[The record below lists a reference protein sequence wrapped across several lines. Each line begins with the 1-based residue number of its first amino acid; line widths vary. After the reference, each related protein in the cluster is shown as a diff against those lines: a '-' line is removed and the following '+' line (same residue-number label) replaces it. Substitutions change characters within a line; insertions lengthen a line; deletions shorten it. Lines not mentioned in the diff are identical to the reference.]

1 MAKRLLLCIQSAL
14 LIWGLWC
21 VPVAPT
27 AAAEPHAADE
37 FELLRS
43 KWSDYLIGSG
53 HDPNDPDI
61 SKAVLSI
68 DGKVTNASRTGF
80 WDTMQKE
87 TGRTFLWNDLKGSAD
102 AVDAASAYNRLR
114 DMAIAWSTSGSS
126 LYRNEALKADI
137 IGGLDWLYANR
148 YNESKKETGNWWEW
162 EIGIPLSLGDMMVL
176 LHDHLSPSQITNYTK
191 AIDRF
196 CPDPTKRTN
205 YPALTETGANRLDK
219 ALAVVLRGMNT
230 ENGDKVKQGRDAI
243 GQVLPYVTKGDGFY
257 EDGSFV
263 FHNNIAYT
271 GSYGGV
277 LIGDMAK
284 LLTLL
289 DGSSW
294 PVTDPN
300 LGNMYRW
307 VTDSYEP
314 LIYRGRMMDMVY
326 GRAISRAGESKRG
339 WLVPVLRLSDFA
351 PAELSSR
358 FKSMVKAGIESDPSL
373 QNPYDGLR
381 LADIALLKNLLND
394 QTVPSRDDLVLH
406 KQFSAM
412 DRIVHFRPGYAFGL
426 SMTSTRIANYEN
438 GIGGKENP
446 RGWYTGEGMTYL
458 YNRDMPYLD
467 AFWPTVNMYRLPGTT
482 SDGATRAAGKT
493 STKDWV
499 GGSSLDGLYGVA
511 GMDLDP
517 DNSTLSGR
525 KSWFMFDD
533 EIVAL
538 GAGLTSTDNRNVE
551 TIVENRMLNDNG
563 ANELIVNGEAKSSQ
577 IGWSESMSGV
587 RWAHLDGKEEET
599 GVGYYFPK
607 DAALEVLRESRTG
620 AWRDIHPDGP
630 TEPVTRNYLSLALNH
645 GTNPA
650 NQSYEYVLLPGK
662 NAETTAEYSTHPD
675 MVTLSNTA
683 DVQAVKESSLGI
695 TAANFWSP
703 GIVDFIRARNPASV
717 MAKLQGDEL
726 SVAVS
731 DPTQKQA
738 RVRVDLGFAALQ
750 EIAKDPTVTVLR
762 TSPTIQIEVN
772 TAGSKGKSHT
782 IRWKIDPSA
791 EPGDLE
797 EPQPDESA
805 KQRFNV
811 QEDAFVRNG
820 SYAGQNFGTSNWL
833 DIRNGSAGYARK
845 SLLKFDLASYQ
856 DEPYAVTLNVFGTTS
871 DSNGT
876 VSTIGVFEVEDD
888 AWHENSLT
896 WNNIPAIGGQ
906 LDAVTFAGE
915 QQWRK
920 FDVTEYVRSQLK
932 GDKTVSLALQ
942 QVSSD
947 LYATVR
953 SKENEN
959 GAYAPYLEIVSKDT
973 TPPVTTVH
981 LNGSTVPSAFYK
993 EPVELAFTAADQP
1006 GGWGV
1011 KRTEIRMGD
1020 GEWTTVS
1027 QSVYE
1032 ESEGA
1037 YTIDYRS
1044 IDKAGNVEPI
1054 KSVSFTIDRT
1064 APDIQTTVTET
1075 AYRTD
1080 AFRAVIEAKDALS
1093 GLGAVTVKL
1102 DDETTGQEIALEPY
1116 DLSLGDHWIEVKAV
1130 DLAGNEAVRQ
1140 YRFHVTMDLRHLQE
1154 AINLG
1159 IEKGWIHHQGIAN
1172 SLLAKINRIENPEEG
1187 KTTFNVLNA
1196 LENEVRA
1203 LSGKKIDDTFA
1214 QVLLEDIEYL
1224 KSLYAES

>member
-1 MAKRLLLCIQSAL
+1 MGKRLLLCIQSAL

-21 VPVAPT
+21 VPAPA
-27 AAAEPHAADE
+27 AAAEPQAADE
-37 FELLRS
+37 FGLLRS
-43 KWSDYLIGSG
+43 KWSVYLIGSG
-53 HDPNDPDI
+53 YDPNDPNI
-61 SKAVLSI
+61 AKAVASI
-68 DGKVTNASRTGF
+68 DAKVTNASGTGF

-87 TGRTFLWNDLKGSAD
+87 TGRTYLWSDLKGSAD

-114 DMAIAWSTSGSS
+114 DMTIAWATAGSS
-126 LYRNEALKADI
+126 HYRNEALKNDI

-148 YNESKKETGNWWEW
+148 YNESKRETGNWWEW
-162 EIGIPLSLGDMMVL
+162 EIGIPQSLGDMMVL
-176 LHDHLSPSQITNYTK
+176 LHDQLSPAQIANYTK

-205 YPALTETGANRLDK
+205 SPTLAETGANRLDK
-219 ALAVVLRGMNT
+219 ALAVVLRGINT
-230 ENGDKVKQGRDAI
+230 ENGDKIKEGRDAV

-326 GRAISRAGESKRG
+326 GRAISRSGESKRG
-339 WLVPVLRLSDFA
+339 WLIPVLRLSEFA
-351 PAELSSR
+351 PPELSSS

-381 LADIALLKNLLND
+381 LADITLLQNLLSD
-394 QTVPSRDDLVLH
+394 PSVPAREDLVLH

-412 DRIVHFRPGYAFGL
+412 DRVVHFRPGYAFGL

-467 AFWPTVNMYRLPGTT
+467 AFWPTVNAYRLPGTT

-499 GGSSLDGLYGVA
+499 GGSSLDGLYGAA

-538 GAGLTSTDNRNVE
+538 GAGLTSTDNRRVE
-551 TIVENRMLNDNG
+551 TVVENRMLNGSGD
-563 ANELIVNGEAKSSQ
+563 NELIVNGEAKPSQ

-587 RWAHLDGKEEET
+587 RWAHLNGKEDET
-599 GVGYYFPK
+599 GIGYYFPQ
-607 DAALEVLRESRTG
+607 AATVEGLRESRTG
-620 AWRDIHPDGP
+620 AWRDIHPDGSP
-630 TEPVTRNYLSLALNH
+630 DPVTRNYLSLAVHH

-662 NAETTAEYSTHPD
+662 NAEDTAAYSSHPD
-675 MVTLSNTA
+675 MMTLSNTA
-683 DVQAVKESSLGI
+683 EVQAVKEASLGI

-703 GIVDFIRARNPASV
+703 GTVGFIRARNPASV
-717 MAKLQGDEL
+717 MAKAQGGEL
-726 SVAVS
+726 AVAVS

-738 RVRVDLGFAALQ
+738 KVRVDLGFAALQ
-750 EIAKDPTVTVLR
+750 EIAKDPAVTVLR

-782 IRWKIDPSA
+782 VRWKIDPSA

-797 EPQPDESA
+797 DPQPDESA
-805 KQRFNV
+805 KQRIDV
-811 QEDAFVRNG
+811 QEDAYVRNG
-820 SYAGQNFGTSNWL
+820 AYAGQNFGASNWL
-833 DIRNGSAGYARK
+833 DIRNGSSGYARK
-845 SLLKFDLASYQ
+845 ALLKFDLGSYEH
-856 DEPYAVTLNVFGTTS
+856 EPYAVKLNVFGATS

-876 VSTIGVFEVEDD
+876 VSTIGVFEVNDD

-896 WNNIPAIGGQ
+896 WNNIPAIGRQ
-906 LDAVTFAGE
+906 LDTVTFAGE
-915 QQWRK
+915 QQWRT

-942 QVSSD
+942 QVNSD

-959 GAYAPYLEIVSKDT
+959 GAYAPYLEIVSMDA

-981 LNGSTVPSAFYK
+981 LNGSTEPSAFYK
-993 EPVELAFTAADQP
+993 EPVKLEFTAEDQP

-1011 KRTEIRMGD
+1011 KRTEVRMGD
-1020 GEWTTVS
+1020 GEWSTVS
-1027 QSVYE
+1027 RSVYA

-1037 YTIDYRS
+1037 YTIEYRS
-1044 IDKAGNVEPI
+1044 IDKAGNTEPK
-1054 KSVSFTIDRT
+1054 KSVSFTIDQT
-1064 APDIQTTVTET
+1064 APDIQATVTET
-1075 AYRTD
+1075 VYRTD
-1080 AFRAVIEAKDALS
+1080 AFHAAIEATDTLS
-1093 GLGAVTVKL
+1093 GLGSVTVKL
-1102 DDETTGQEIALEPY
+1102 DGMAMGQEIALEPY
-1116 DLSLGDHWIEVKAV
+1116 DLSFGDHWIEVKAV
-1130 DLAGNEAVRQ
+1130 DAAGNEAVRH
-1140 YRFHVTMDLRHLQE
+1140 YRFLVTTDLRHLQE
-1154 AINLG
+1154 AIQLG
-1159 IEKGWIHHQGIAN
+1159 SEKGWIHHQGIAN
-1172 SLLAKINRIENPEEG
+1172 SLLVKINRIVNTEDG
-1187 KTTFNVLNA
+1187 KTTLNALNA

-1214 QVLLEDIEYL
+1214 QALLVDIVYL